1 MDPAEARP
9 MDSAKSRPSEPK
21 GREYLKVDHIAGT
34 AVVRFVGTDI
44 VYAEEVVRDVGDQLL
59 RLVEN
64 EGHTQILLNLNGIRY
79 LSSTML
85 GRLVSVN
92 RKLEQANGRLRLCCL
107 SPVVSDIFRISRLDQ
122 VFAIYDDEQTALGHP
137 AAAPAPGGGPAAGPS
152 PQPDPDRT

>member
-9 MDSAKSRPSEPK
+9 MDSTKARPSEPK
-21 GREYLKVDHIAGT
+21 GRDYLKVDLIEGT
-34 AVVRFVGTDI
+34 AVVRFEGTDI

-64 EGHTQILLNLNGIRY
+64 EGYTQILLNLSGIRY

-92 RKLEQANGRLRLCCL
+92 RRLEQANGRLKLCSL

-122 VFAIYDDEQTALGHP
+122 VFQIYEDEPGAL
-137 AAAPAPGGGPAAGPS
+137 ARRPAPPPGEKPASG
-152 PQPDPDRT
+152 PDPT